1 MLGAAVAGAGIAT
14 GLVASAE
21 PAEASNG
28 NPVELGETNTE
39 TSTTVVTNANSGAL
53 EGSTSANGG
62 HSGVRGTDTSTKG
75 GFGVAGSSTNGA
87 GVSGSSTNGAGVS
100 GTTSGNNQAGVSG
113 IDGSPDGAFG
123 VHGFSRVGVAVF
135 GKGTSGA
142 YGVQGESTISIGVY
156 GSSPTGTGVYA
167 SSPDGYALQVAGTAQ
182 FTGTVL
188 FSRSGEATVAAGK
201 SSVVVSGVALS
212 TSSIVLATLQ
222 GYLAGLGVAG
232 VAKDASASK
241 MTIHLT
247 KATTAALNVAWFV
260 IG

>member
-14 GLVASAE
+14 GLVAGAE

-87 GVSGSSTNGAGVS
+87 GVSG
-100 GTTSGNNQAGVSG
+100 TTSGNNQAGVSG

-123 VHGFSRVGVAVF
+123 VQGFSRVGVAVF

-188 FSRSGEATVAAGK
+188 FSRSGEATVAAGD
-201 SSVVVSGVALS
+201 SSVVVTGVALS
-212 TSSIVLATLQ
+212 ASSIVLATLQ
-222 GYLAGLGVAG
+222 GYVAGLGVLG
-232 VAKDASASK
+232 VAKDATASK
-241 MTIHLT
+241 MTIHLS
-247 KATTAALNVAWFV
+247 KATTAALKVGWFV